1 MNTDKNNFKYIF
13 RDIRE
18 NIKFIKPDLL
28 LRKDQDL
35 EIMKIQNSINGL
47 NVRMVTGETN
57 FMRKKTET

>member
-1 MNTDKNNFKYIF
+1 MRLWIQTKNNFKYIS

-18 NIKFIKPDLL
+18 NIKFRKPDLL
-28 LRKDQDL
+28 LREDQDL

-57 FMRKKTET
+57 L